1 MEVEAE
7 EELEAKV
14 VVEVE
19 EGVGVEERRCELGR
33 CSRHG
38 EDDAVF
44 LLQAEAAYL
53 QAETKSLPG
62 TGHTNYRLVWHTIY
76 RTAHKHSSD
85 TFATSSSCPV
95 PAFGNN
101 SLSRRASR

>member
-1 MEVEAE
+1 MEAE
-7 EELEAKV
+7 EELEVKV
-14 VVEVE
+14 GVEVE

-53 QAETKSLPG
+53 CM
-62 TGHTNYRLVWHTIY
+62 HT
-76 RTAHKHSSD
+76 A
-85 TFATSSSCPV
+85 
-95 PAFGNN
+95 
-101 SLSRRASR
+101 

>member
-7 EELEAKV
+7 EELEVKV
-14 VVEVE
+14 GVEVE
-19 EGVGVEERRCELGR
+19 EGVVVEERRCELGR

-53 QAETKSLPG
+53 CM
-62 TGHTNYRLVWHTIY
+62 HTL
-76 RTAHKHSSD
+76 
-85 TFATSSSCPV
+85 
-95 PAFGNN
+95 
-101 SLSRRASR
+101 